1 MRFVEF
7 RQSST
12 SPIKYRLELNIKETE
27 KVKYLLQKIIERL
40 KEDEKK

>member
-12 SPIKYRLELNIKETE
+12 SPIKYRLELNTKETE
-27 KVKYLLQKIIERL
+27 KVKDLLQKIIERL